1 MSDAKEEMG
10 PGQQLQTAS
19 SARQASSDFQDKV
32 LEKLARLEAKVDVIF
47 GNGQPGRMKLAEDRL
62 VALEKSDLR
71 RTVYD
76 RLITAGITFAIS
88 GLIAWHDRLGLK

>member
-1 MSDAKEEMG
+1 MSNANGEMG
-10 PGQQLQTAS
+10 PVQRLQETS
-19 SARQASSDFQDKV
+19 SGRHGGDFQDNV

-47 GNGQPGRMKLAEDRL
+47 GNGQPGRMKFAEDRL
-62 VALEKSDLR
+62 VALEKNDLR

-88 GLIAWHDRLGLK
+88 GLIAWHDHLGLK